1 MRISDWSSDVCS
13 SDLLISYAQR
23 QASQKRGNGAADL
36 PLDEA
41 LLIPQQRS
49 EELLAL
55 DEALERLKEA
65 DPRAAQ
71 VVECRVFGGLS
82 ADETADALGITR
94 RTVYRDWSAARA
106 WLYGELRPDLTR
118 SEGHTSDIQSLN

>member
-1 MRISDWSSDVCS
+1 MRH
-13 SDLLISYAQR
+13 LLISYAQR
-23 QASQKRGNGAADL
+23 QASQKRGSGAADL

-41 LLIPQQRS
+41 LLIPHQRS

-65 DPRAAQ
+65 DTRAAQ

-82 ADETADALGITR
+82 AE
-94 RTVYRDWSAARA
+94 
-106 WLYGELRPDLTR
+106 ER
-118 SEGHTSDIQSLN
+118 SEERRVGNECGRTWTYEVLPDHEQKKKTKENQDIQK